1 MSTTAA
7 VFAWIGLVLGLGIA
21 VVVLVLFHNVLR
33 VALEI
38 KRYAADVLDAGVG
51 IATNLDGVD
60 EAVRT
65 RELATAVPPLAV
77 AYLQKLGKVPG

>member
-1 MSTTAA
+1 MSATAT
-7 VFAWIGLVLGLGIA
+7 VFAWIGLVLGLAIA
-21 VVVLVLFHNVLR
+21 LVVVVLFQNLLGFAR
-33 VALEI
+33 EI
-38 KRYAADVLDAGVG
+38 QRYAADVLDAGVG